1 MVKRQQGGG
10 VLPLAKTFRLSPGYA
25 SHSIASSLRPC
36 KELLLIL
43 VIENFIS
50 VKVGIDHAITI
61 GVSGNPHQ
69 KRKLSKLKFH
79 RLHKIGPRKCEKGIQ
94 GFCLRPLPI
103 LEEEFPDP
111 KHGYSS
117 AWHQDPLV
125 ALVPSPYCAF
135 AAVVQPL
142 GALDPRGTTG
152 WRCQG

>member
-1 MVKRQQGGG
+1 MVKRHQGGG
-10 VLPLAKTFRLSPGYA
+10 VCYPSPRHFDSCQATYA

-94 GFCLRPLPI
+94 GFCLRPDPI
-103 LEEEFPDP
+103 P
-111 KHGYSS
+111 KS
-117 AWHQDPLV
+117 
-125 ALVPSPYCAF
+125 PSH
-135 AAVVQPL
+135 
-142 GALDPRGTTG
+142 T
-152 WRCQG
+152 